1 MPVVTRRQKAINDYM
16 NKFKVK
22 YEGEELFN
30 AILEGVASQVIH
42 TSKGYKLVTKE
53 LTCVNQEIEQPV
65 CTHILLCAQEYHIG
79 MMKVFDGI
87 ADKVKK
93 ED

>member
-22 YEGEELFN
+22 YEGEEFFN

-53 LTCVNQEIEQPV
+53 LTCINQEIEQPV
-65 CTHILLCAQEYHIG
+65 CTHILLFAQKYH
-79 MMKVFDGI
+79 MSFMKLFDGI
-87 ADKVKK
+87 DDK
-93 ED
+93 EDF